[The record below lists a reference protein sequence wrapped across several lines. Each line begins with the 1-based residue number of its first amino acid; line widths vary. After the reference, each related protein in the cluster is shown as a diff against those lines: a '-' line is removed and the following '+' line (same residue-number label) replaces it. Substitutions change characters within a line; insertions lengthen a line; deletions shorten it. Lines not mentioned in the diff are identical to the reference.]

1 MTQLGLRIYIAF
13 KLKKLFPKK
22 KMFFLSFIGGSLF
35 PDIDIILVAISS
47 LLIPLE
53 ESIFLFHKTI
63 THSIITLSAIYLILL
78 IVYEIKKN
86 KIIINVANG
95 FSWGIIIHIILDS
108 IFRIG
113 KIDVLWPLPIGAING
128 WDYENYQYLILGLDL
143 LFFRLLA
150 SELIKVLLNANI
162 KPKNINFIKPL
173 TLWMKYQSYVFIIFL
188 LIAYFKIEYGLI
200 LFGILYIPAYI
211 MSLLS
216 IYKIKDCIE

>member
-86 KIIINVANG
+86 KIIINIANG
-95 FSWGIIIHIILDS
+95 FS
-108 IFRIG
+108 
-113 KIDVLWPLPIGAING
+113 
-128 WDYENYQYLILGLDL
+128 
-143 LFFRLLA
+143 
-150 SELIKVLLNANI
+150 
-162 KPKNINFIKPL
+162 
-173 TLWMKYQSYVFIIFL
+173 
-188 LIAYFKIEYGLI
+188 
-200 LFGILYIPAYI
+200 
-211 MSLLS
+211 
-216 IYKIKDCIE
+216 